1 MAFINCSQLEIL
13 LCFSAEAPKK
23 IFTFQFFMMNRI
35 KRIVVV
41 LVTLTLLG
49 IMLYTLRE
57 SIFSSGITPEEK
69 LARQYCGSCHLFP
82 DPSLLDKATWDNS
95 VLPQMAFRM
104 GFEDYRIFSRIA
116 PEDRQTVTQSLPA
129 HPMVTTEQWTQIR
142 NYFIDRAPES
152 LQRTR
157 QKIADTIM
165 QFVPR
170 ALAYHKP
177 FVTLLKYDSINQQL
191 YIGHRLPGLD
201 ILNKNLQMADSFPL
215 NSPPSYITFSTDR
228 PLLSLLGI
236 LLPNDQAKGE
246 LINIEK
252 TSKKMVSVIDSIQ
265 RPVFFEQTDIN
276 NDGFKDIIV
285 CAFGH
290 FTGSLLLYKNMG
302 DNKYSKHF
310 INTSPGARKVI
321 VQDFN
326 GDGRKDILTLMT
338 QGDERIILYTNK
350 DGLTFEEKILLRFPP
365 VYGSNYFE
373 IADFNN
379 DGNFDILFTNGD
391 NGDFSVIVK
400 PYHAVRV
407 FTNDGRNN
415 FKETWSYAMPGASQA
430 AAKDFDGD
438 GDLDIAAISFFPD
451 FENSPEN
458 GFIYFENRGN
468 SNFNPQITPLAASGR
483 WLVMETADHDRDG
496 DTDIFIGSLSFR
508 GLGASNA
515 LYQQW
520 LERGTSVLFFENTMK

>member
-1 MAFINCSQLEIL
+1 MTTRN
-13 LCFSAEAPKK
+13 
-23 IFTFQFFMMNRI
+23 

-41 LVTLTLLG
+41 LVALTLLG
-49 IMLYTLRE
+49 IILYTWRE
-57 SIFSSGITPEEK
+57 SIFSSVVAPEEK

-82 DPSLLDKATWDNS
+82 DPSLLDKQTWDNS

-104 GFEDYRIFSRIA
+104 GFEDYRILSRIA
-116 PEDRQTVTQSLPA
+116 PEDRQKVRQSLPA
-129 HPMVTTEQWTQIR
+129 HPMVTTEQWAQIR
-142 NYFIDRAPES
+142 NYFIEKAPES
-152 LQRTR
+152 IQRPR
-157 QKIADTIM
+157 QKITDTIK
-165 QFVPR
+165 QFVPQ
-170 ALAYHKP
+170 ALPYHKP
-177 FVTLLKYDSINQQL
+177 FVTMLRFDSLKQQL

-201 ILNKNLQMADSFPL
+201 ILNKNLQMADSLPL
-215 NSPPSYITFSTDR
+215 NSPPSYMTFAPDKS
-228 PLLSLLGI
+228 LLSLLGI

-246 LINIEK
+246 LMSIERASNK
-252 TSKKMVSVIDSIQ
+252 LVSVVDSIQ

-276 NDGFKDIIV
+276 NDGLRDIIV

-290 FTGSLLLYKNMG
+290 FTGSLLLYENIGNDKF
-302 DNKYSKHF
+302 SKHI
-310 INTSPGARKVI
+310 INTAPGARKVV

-326 GDGRKDILTLMT
+326 GDGRKDILALMT

-350 DGLTFEEKILLRFPP
+350 DGLSFEEKVLLRFPP

-373 IADFNN
+373 IVDFNN
-379 DGNFDILFTNGD
+379 DGSFDILFTNGD
-391 NGDFSVIVK
+391 NGDFSIMIK
-400 PYHAVRV
+400 PYHAVRI
-407 FTNDGRNN
+407 FTNDGHNN

-458 GFIYFENRGN
+458 GFIYFENLGN
-468 SNFNPQITPLAASGR
+468 NNFDAQVTPLAASGR

-520 LERGTSVLFFENTMK
+520 LERGTSVLFFENKLK